1 MTFSLFFVILTI
13 VVLALAFM
21 RYKSFIDNLH
31 FNNELRKDKQLLEMY
46 DDYLEFKSK
55 YPDFEKRIKFVKK
68 YMEKNND

>member
-55 YPDFEKRIKFVKK
+55 YPDFEKRIKFIKK
-68 YMEKNND
+68 YMETK